1 MHFSSVFIEALFK
14 AGYSGSFCH
23 GFGGDDSK
31 IGRSS
36 SASVN
41 IKTPIQLRPT
51 FKSFTESS
59 KDRLSESARRDQNMG
74 VAGICRLHIS
84 VFYNLLK

>member
-36 SASVN
+36 SASVD
-41 IKTPIQLRPT
+41 IKIPIQLRPT
-51 FKSFTESS
+51 FKPFAEFS
-59 KDRLSESARRDQNMG
+59 KD
-74 VAGICRLHIS
+74 HIS
-84 VFYNLLK
+84 KFAFRE